1 MFSLFGKRKKKQP
14 ARKDPA
20 TKKEAAMKILKRL
33 KSKYN
38 TDEQR
43 IDFLQQE
50 IKEVKK
56 LLLKEKRK
64 KKPDKRMLKRHFQ
77 SWKLKEKQMDTHLS
91 YLTSTQKQIDSIE
104 TQVTASDT
112 VELMKQSAQYIKAN
126 QPNVEEVEEVTADL
140 TEQMDDLNEVNELIA
155 EHGDTGLDEE
165 EMMGELD
172 ELTESEDEVED
183 VELPEPT
190 LTTGERQADLPVVPT
205 SELPSVAQPQA
216 DKRAPSRIAVPVGVG
231 GGTTKDT
238 SNVDDEAE
246 LAAWFE

>member
-1 MFSLFGKRKKKQP
+1 
-14 ARKDPA
+14 
-20 TKKEAAMKILKRL
+20 
-33 KSKYN
+33 
-38 TDEQR
+38 
-43 IDFLQQE
+43 
-50 IKEVKK
+50 
-56 LLLKEKRK
+56 
-64 KKPDKRMLKRHFQ
+64 
-77 SWKLKEKQMDTHLS
+77 
-91 YLTSTQKQIDSIE
+91 
-104 TQVTASDT
+104 
-112 VELMKQSAQYIKAN
+112 MKQSAQYIKAN